1 MPTLV
6 AALLA
11 FQTALTEGP
20 ALRLRAVEGQRPHSV
35 ELDEDTWA
43 HGFYRVTFTYRL
55 STPVSQLIAQC
66 REERSITSQSAWH
79 GDSSFSMTR
88 MHGGVSQ
95 RVAVNKR
102 VAKSDVSAETETGAY
117 ASVVTVTET
126 AIEDVAPLAFYVGAR
141 RPPPVPMIEVP
152 FAPGVL
158 AHSVSLVG
166 FDDLF
171 SGKGAFSYQQRAKDA
186 SVYRAS
192 VSGEVATFEA
202 WARANGY
209 EKTTVGSWFRA
220 GSGVFEVSVHE
231 AAKGRLSVTLSSSR
245 RRAVR
250 PIVWTKI

>member
-1 MPTLV
+1 
-6 AALLA
+6 
-11 FQTALTEGP
+11 
-20 ALRLRAVEGQRPHSV
+20 V

-171 SGKGAFSYQQRAKDA
+171 SGKGAFSYQQRA
-186 SVYRAS
+186 
-192 VSGEVATFEA
+192 
-202 WARANGY
+202 
-209 EKTTVGSWFRA
+209 
-220 GSGVFEVSVHE
+220 
-231 AAKGRLSVTLSSSR
+231 GRLVVSCRKRGLRGLGPRGRKGAAVGHALQQQASRGAADRLDQDMSALS
-245 RRAVR
+245 RACPV
-250 PIVWTKI
+250 